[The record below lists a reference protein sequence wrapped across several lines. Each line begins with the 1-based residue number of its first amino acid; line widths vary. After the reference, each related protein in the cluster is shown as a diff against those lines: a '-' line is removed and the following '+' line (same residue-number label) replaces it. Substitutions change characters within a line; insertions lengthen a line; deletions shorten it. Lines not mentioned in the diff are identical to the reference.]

1 MRADTMAKRAI
12 FRDGTIDSSDCK
24 DEMGIL
30 GSTERSVCDD
40 TKHLVRHGRRVFDDS
55 HRISDALK

>member
-1 MRADTMAKRAI
+1 MRADTTAKRVV
-12 FRDGTIDSSDCK
+12 FRYGTIDSSDCK

-40 TKHLVRHGRRVFDDS
+40 TEHRVRHGRRIFDDI